1 MIEYIIND
9 MKTFFISLLATC
21 TFVFFAWRIKR
32 FGLLEYIEDKYL
44 SFEKRSMIFIL
55 RILPVLIPILMVSFF
70 GYLMFHAL
78 LKTSTEYQYYA
89 YVWLLVVWFFGP
101 IFERDRIGYNF
112 INKFYQRLLSS
123 NEACIAFPLK
133 SE

>member
-1 MIEYIIND
+1 L
-9 MKTFFISLLATC
+9 T
-21 TFVFFAWRIKR
+21 
-32 FGLLEYIEDKYL
+32 LEYIEDKYL

-123 NEACIAFPLK
+123 NEACIVFPLK